1 MIKLSTMKS
10 IYKANKKLDTQIQTI
25 FFSVFFNKMKS
36 VFSIVTSIKNVSL
49 NFKSLMFILLQK
61 SEIHY
66 LYDFCHLKIVNMK
79 NLKMGPY

>member
-1 MIKLSTMKS
+1 ME
-10 IYKANKKLDTQIQTI
+10 
-25 FFSVFFNKMKS
+25 S

>member
-1 MIKLSTMKS
+1 MKS
-10 IYKANKKLDTQIQTI
+10 IYKANKKIDIQIQTI
-25 FFSVFFNKMKS
+25 FFFSVFFNKMKS
-36 VFSIVTSIKNVSL
+36 VFSMITSIKNVSL